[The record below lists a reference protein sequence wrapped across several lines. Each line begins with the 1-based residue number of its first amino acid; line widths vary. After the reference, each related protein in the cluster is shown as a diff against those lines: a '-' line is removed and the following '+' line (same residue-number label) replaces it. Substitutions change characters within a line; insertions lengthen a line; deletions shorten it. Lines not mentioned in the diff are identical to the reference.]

1 TGLAVT
7 KMDVLDT
14 LPEVKIA
21 VSYQA
26 GGESLEDFPGDLGL
40 LAEAKPVYETMEGW
54 QTSTADARRW
64 DDLPAAA
71 QAYLRRIEEL
81 TEVPI
86 RYVSVGTRRDQIIHV
101 ER

>member
-1 TGLAVT
+1 
-7 KMDVLDT
+7 
-14 LPEVKIA
+14 VKIA

-26 GGESLEDFPGDLGL
+26 GGESLDDFPADLGL
-40 LAEAKPVYETMEGW
+40 LAEAEPVYETMPGW
-54 QTSTADARRW
+54 QTSTSEARRW
-64 DDLPAAA
+64 DDLPEAA
-71 QAYLRRIEEL
+71 QAYLRRLVEL